1 MQYVFWFSIFAVFH
15 AYIGYPLSL
24 KILSLILYKQ
34 VSKKSIYPKITF
46 LITVYN
52 EEKKIV
58 EKLENTKLLDY
69 PREKL
74 QILVASDGS
83 TDKTNSLVRAYE
95 QDGIQLLDFHERR
108 GKEGAQHE
116 AIKYATGDIVLFSD
130 VATKIDTQGLN
141 EIVANFADSEIG
153 CVSSEDCL
161 VTESG
166 NVVGEGVYVRYEMW
180 LRRLES
186 RVGSVV
192 GLSGSFFAARYEVI
206 DNFSADMQSD
216 FRTVLNC
223 VDLSLRAVTEPLAK
237 GYYLDVDGESKEYE
251 RKIRTVLR
259 GMTVFFRNVHFL
271 NPLKYKLFAYQFFCH
286 KLLRW
291 LVPIFLFFIFLSNF
305 AILFDHDIYILF
317 ILIQIMFLFLA
328 ITAYIIPFNS
338 KYLKILLFF
347 CISNFAILVAWY
359 HYFSGKRIVMWNPS
373 KR

>member
-338 KYLKILLFF
+338 KYLKILLYF

>member
-223 VDLSLRAVTEPLAK
+223 VDLSIRAVTEPLAK

-286 KLLRW
+286 KFLIW

-317 ILIQIMFLFLA
+317 ILIQIMFLVLA

-338 KYLKILLFF
+338 KYLKILLYF